1 LEELEVEVL
10 SDKVAAKMQ
19 VVPGWMVLLAAGE
32 WVHLQCGVKHRVR
45 VALIM
50 LLDLIFVP

>member
-10 SDKVAAKMQ
+10 SDNVAAKMQ
-19 VVPGWMVLLAAGE
+19 VVPGWMVLLAGE
-32 WVHLQCGVKHRVR
+32 RVHLQCGVKHRVR
-45 VALIM
+45 VALIL